1 MKQLDTYYRALLNFR
16 EATTQNR
23 ECTAFRKAVSE
34 ANADTDSIKII
45 RTICTVEEDW
55 LDEIEKGLVFVDKAI
70 KEDRQF
76 IYSNGE
82 VEPIEKVKNVSTE
95 SVKHLARHSNLI
107 TRMPAEGDDI
117 IPDKLY
123 SVERLNDYAVYE
135 NRFLYMLLCY
145 VRDFVSIRY
154 SKIMELSNKYDGTL
168 NLDKQVVSAKQTLT
182 YRVSLHD
189 ERRDDKYL
197 REHNPAKPSIDR
209 MDLILKTII
218 AFMAT
223 PLMEYA
229 AKAPMLKPPI
239 TKTNVLKMDNNF
251 KGAVALYDYII
262 AYDKPGYTTEERVI
276 NLSPFDATLAD
287 ELSEGCALLS
297 FLTYEHGLDLKNT
310 LKNRYDAAEQQRR
323 TQELTQ
329 RAEQLELL
337 KQKLSRSEISAE
349 EYILALEKQIK
360 LMQADQA
367 KIEPMRKE
375 IFKLKEHEEELNVQI
390 SELYLNMKK
399 LNDELDEID
408 LRHAK
413 EMAALKEE
421 YQEKIY
427 DLMTQHEQEM
437 RDLQQAYDAKIKD
450 LHEEILKTREDWNAE
465 VAEYRKKLDESE
477 QKYHVLQIEYQA
489 LEERKLLCEA
499 QIKALRI
506 ENGSLSGQD
515 EFAHKDGF
523 DQLEKEFSIFERFY
537 KEQWKQAKKKI
548 RKKTLTLENLRGQN
562 RQENQP

>member
-34 ANADTDSIKII
+34 ANVEADAIKII
-45 RTICTVEEDW
+45 RTICTVENDW

-82 VEPIEKVKNVSTE
+82 VEPIEKVKNISTE

-107 TRMPAEGDDI
+107 TRLPEEDGDI

-375 IFKLKEHEEELNVQI
+375 IFELKEHEEELNVQI

-437 RDLQQAYDAKIKD
+437 RDLQQAYDAKVKD

-515 EFAHKDGF
+515 EFADKDGF

>member
-34 ANADTDSIKII
+34 ANVEADAIKII
-45 RTICTVEEDW
+45 RTICTVENDW

-82 VEPIEKVKNVSTE
+82 VEPIEKVKNISTE

-107 TRMPAEGDDI
+107 TRLPEEDGDI

-297 FLTYEHGLDLKNT
+297 FLTYEHGLNLKNT

-329 RAEQLELL
+329 RSEQLELL

-375 IFKLKEHEEELNVQI
+375 IFELKEHEEELNVQI

-515 EFAHKDGF
+515 EFADKDGF

>member
-1 MKQLDTYYRALLNFR
+1 
-16 EATTQNR
+16 
-23 ECTAFRKAVSE
+23 
-34 ANADTDSIKII
+34 
-45 RTICTVEEDW
+45 VENDW

-82 VEPIEKVKNVSTE
+82 VEPIEKVKNISTE

-107 TRMPAEGDDI
+107 TRLPEEDGDI

-323 TQELTQ
+323 TQELAQ

-337 KQKLSRSEISAE
+337 KQKLARSEISAE

-375 IFKLKEHEEELNVQI
+375 IFELKEHEEELNVQI

-515 EFAHKDGF
+515 EFADKDGF

>member
-23 ECTAFRKAVSE
+23 ECTAFRKAVSD
-34 ANADTDSIKII
+34 ANAESDQITIV

-82 VEPIEKVKNVSTE
+82 VEPIEKVKNVSKE
-95 SVKHLARHSNLI
+95 SVKHLARHSNLF
-107 TRMPAEGDDI
+107 TRMPEDEDI

-154 SKIMELSNKYDGTL
+154 SKILELSNKYDGTL
-168 NLDKQVVSAKQTLT
+168 CLDKQVVSAKQTLS
-182 YRVSLHD
+182 YRVTLHD

-197 REHNPAKPSIDR
+197 REHNPAKTSIDR
-209 MDLILKTII
+209 MDLILKTVI

-262 AYDKPGYTTEERVI
+262 AYDKDGYTTEERVI
-276 NLSPFDATLAD
+276 NLAPFDSTLSD

-297 FLTYEHGLDLKNT
+297 FLTYEYGLDIKNT
-310 LKNRYDAAEQQRR
+310 LKNRHEIAEQQRR
-323 TQELTQ
+323 TQELEQ
-329 RAEQLELL
+329 RAEQLAQL
-337 KQKLSRSEISAE
+337 KQKLSRAEISAE
-349 EYILALEKQIK
+349 EYILALEKQVK
-360 LMQADQA
+360 LLQNDQA
-367 KIEPMRKE
+367 RIEPMRQE
-375 IFKLKEHEEELNVQI
+375 IFELKQHEEELNVQI
-390 SELYLNMKK
+390 SELYLTIKK

-408 LRHAK
+408 QRHAS
-413 EMAALKEE
+413 EIEALKQE
-421 YQEKIY
+421 YQERIY
-427 DLMTQHEQEM
+427 ANMLQHEQEM
-437 RDLQQAYDAKIKD
+437 RELQQAYDAKIQE
-450 LHEEILKTREDWNAE
+450 LHAQMQELKEQWNRE
-465 VAEYRKKLDESE
+465 VAEYRQKLQECDDKYLALQDEYQKLEE
-477 QKYHVLQIEYQA
+477 QKA
-489 LEERKLLCEA
+489 LCEA

-506 ENGSLSGQD
+506 ENGSLSAQE
-515 EFAHKDGF
+515 EFAEKAGF
-523 DQLEKEFSIFERFY
+523 DELEKEFTIFERFY
-537 KEQWKQAKKKI
+537 KEQWKAAKKKI
-548 RKKTLTLENLRGQN
+548 RKKTLTLENLRGQKG
-562 RQENQP
+562 QDNQP

>member
-23 ECTAFRKAVSE
+23 ECTAFRKAVSD
-34 ANADTDSIKII
+34 ANAESDQITIV

-82 VEPIEKVKNVSTE
+82 VEPIEKVKNVSKE

-107 TRMPAEGDDI
+107 TRMPEDEDI

-154 SKIMELSNKYDGTL
+154 SKILELSNKYDGTL
-168 NLDKQVVSAKQTLT
+168 CLDKQVVSAKQTLS
-182 YRVSLHD
+182 YRVMLHD

-197 REHNPAKPSIDR
+197 REHNPAKTSIDR
-209 MDLILKTII
+209 MDLILKTVI

-262 AYDKPGYTTEERVI
+262 AYDKDGYTTEERVI
-276 NLSPFDATLAD
+276 HLAPFDSALSD

-297 FLTYEHGLDLKNT
+297 FLTYEYGLDIKNT
-310 LKNRYDAAEQQRR
+310 LKNRHEIAEQQRR
-323 TQELTQ
+323 TQELEQ
-329 RAEQLELL
+329 RAEQLAQL
-337 KQKLSRSEISAE
+337 KQKLSRAEISAE
-349 EYILALEKQIK
+349 EYILALEKQVK
-360 LMQADQA
+360 LLQNDQA
-367 KIEPMRKE
+367 RIEPMRQE
-375 IFKLKEHEEELNVQI
+375 IFELKQHEEELNVQI
-390 SELYLNMKK
+390 SELYLTIKK

-408 LRHAK
+408 QRHAS
-413 EMAALKEE
+413 EIEALKQE
-421 YQEKIY
+421 YQERIY
-427 DLMTQHEQEM
+427 ANMLQHEQEM
-437 RDLQQAYDAKIKD
+437 RELQQAYDAKIQE
-450 LHEEILKTREDWNAE
+450 LHAQMQELKEQWNRE
-465 VAEYRKKLDESE
+465 VAEYRQKLQECDDKYLALQDEYQKLEE
-477 QKYHVLQIEYQA
+477 QKA
-489 LEERKLLCEA
+489 LCEA

-506 ENGSLSGQD
+506 ENGSLSAQE
-515 EFAHKDGF
+515 EFAEKAGF
-523 DQLEKEFSIFERFY
+523 DELEKEFTIFERFY
-537 KEQWKQAKKKI
+537 KEQWKAAKKKI
-548 RKKTLTLENLRGQN
+548 RKKTLTLENLRGQK
-562 RQENQP
+562 RQDNQP

>member
-107 TRMPAEGDDI
+107 TRMPAEGHDI

-123 SVERLNDYAVYE
+123 SVERLNDYTVYE

-168 NLDKQVVSAKQTLT
+168 YLDKQITTAKQTLS

-229 AKAPMLKPPI
+229 SKAPMLKPPM

-262 AYDKPGYTTEERVI
+262 AYDKDGYTKEERI
-276 NLSPFDATLAD
+276 IDLSPFDQALSD

-297 FLTYEHGLDLKNT
+297 FLTYEYGLDLKNT
-310 LKNRYDAAEQQRR
+310 LKNRYEVEEQKRR
-323 TQELTQ
+323 AQEIEQ
-329 RAEQLELL
+329 RAEQLEQL
-337 KQKLSRSEISAE
+337 KQKLARSEISAE
-349 EYILALEKQIK
+349 EYIVALEKQVK
-360 LMQADQA
+360 LMQTDQA
-367 KIEPMRKE
+367 RIEPMRKE
-375 IFKLKEHEEELNVQI
+375 IFELKQHEEELNLQI
-390 SELYLNMKK
+390 AELCLNVKK
-399 LNDELDEID
+399 LNEELDEIG

-413 EMAALKEE
+413 EMAALKDE
-421 YQEKIY
+421 YQERIY
-427 DLMTQHEQEM
+427 GIMTQHEQEM
-437 RDLQQAYDAKIKD
+437 RELQQAYDAKIQE
-450 LHEEILKTREDWNAE
+450 LHEEIHQIQDKWNQE
-465 VAEYRKKLDESE
+465 VAEYRRKLEDSE
-477 QKYHVLQIEYQA
+477 AKYDALHLLYKT
-489 LEERKLLCEA
+489 LEEKKAVCEA

-506 ENGSLSGQD
+506 ENGSLNNQ
-515 EFAHKDGF
+515 EEYVEKDGF
-523 DQLEKEFSIFERFY
+523 DQLEKEFEIFERFY
-537 KEQWKQAKKKI
+537 KEQWKQVKKKI
-548 RKKTLTLENLRGQN
+548 RKKTLTLENLRGQKG
-562 RQENQP
+562 QETQP

>member
-1 MKQLDTYYRALLNFR
+1 
-16 EATTQNR
+16 
-23 ECTAFRKAVSE
+23 
-34 ANADTDSIKII
+34 
-45 RTICTVEEDW
+45 
-55 LDEIEKGLVFVDKAI
+55 
-70 KEDRQF
+70 
-76 IYSNGE
+76 
-82 VEPIEKVKNVSTE
+82 
-95 SVKHLARHSNLI
+95 
-107 TRMPAEGDDI
+107 
-117 IPDKLY
+117 
-123 SVERLNDYAVYE
+123 
-135 NRFLYMLLCY
+135 
-145 VRDFVSIRY
+145 
-154 SKIMELSNKYDGTL
+154 
-168 NLDKQVVSAKQTLT
+168 
-182 YRVSLHD
+182 
-189 ERRDDKYL
+189 
-197 REHNPAKPSIDR
+197 
-209 MDLILKTII
+209 
-218 AFMAT
+218 
-223 PLMEYA
+223 
-229 AKAPMLKPPI
+229 
-239 TKTNVLKMDNNF
+239 
-251 KGAVALYDYII
+251 
-262 AYDKPGYTTEERVI
+262 
-276 NLSPFDATLAD
+276 
-287 ELSEGCALLS
+287 LS

-375 IFKLKEHEEELNVQI
+375 IFELKEHEEELNVQI

-450 LHEEILKTREDWNAE
+450 LHEEILKTHEDWNAE

-515 EFAHKDGF
+515 EFADKDGF

>member
-34 ANADTDSIKII
+34 ANVEADAIKII
-45 RTICTVEEDW
+45 RTICTVENDW

-82 VEPIEKVKNVSTE
+82 VEPIEKVKNISTE

-107 TRMPAEGDDI
+107 TRLPEEDGDI

-182 YRVSLHD
+182 YRLSLHD

-329 RAEQLELL
+329 RTEQLELL

-375 IFKLKEHEEELNVQI
+375 IFELKEHEEELNVQI

-515 EFAHKDGF
+515 EFADKDGF